1 MCPEGRGQY
10 WGQNDKTH
18 GRVHLT
24 QIHATGGSPRNPGIN
39 MEEKR
44 PKNESQG
51 PSTSKCCK
59 DELAAK
65 EMRSGQFH
73 RRRTRNGECPK
84 TRERKRGSDRLCQR
98 QRWRS
103 NHWIWPCGDVSEL
116 EKRGF
121 RNVGTRASLEC
132 SQERT
137 MGA

>member
-1 MCPEGRGQY
+1 
-10 WGQNDKTH
+10 
-18 GRVHLT
+18 
-24 QIHATGGSPRNPGIN
+24 

-65 EMRSGQFH
+65 EMRSGQCH
-73 RRRTRNGECPK
+73 RMRTRNGECPK
-84 TRERKRGSDRLCQR
+84 TRERKRGSDRLCRR
-98 QRWRS
+98 QRLRS

-121 RNVGTRASLEC
+121 RNVGTKASLEC

-137 MGA
+137 MGAYRSLYTPHPRYIQ